1 MSNNPSKG
9 IYVVKDVWL
18 TLTTTGGLFFTL
30 LFVYAFLLVISIPAI
45 SYAVNRFDMLQT
57 YGEQAVSSKVAFVYA
72 GLFALFYM
80 KVFFTFSKGYVIDK
94 TKREFRFPAT
104 DVENTIFEIF
114 TLKQL
119 RDYAKRKRIPIEEIT
134 DIYLD
139 TKKVRKYNTSTK
151 RYRNETIY
159 TLNIVGTYGSDNLPF
174 SSRQKR
180 DEVRG
185 ILVKAAKD
193 LKLRVKDRKVAEFS

>member
-1 MSNNPSKG
+1 
-9 IYVVKDVWL
+9 
-18 TLTTTGGLFFTL
+18 
-30 LFVYAFLLVISIPAI
+30 
-45 SYAVNRFDMLQT
+45 
-57 YGEQAVSSKVAFVYA
+57 
-72 GLFALFYM
+72 
-80 KVFFTFSKGYVIDK
+80 
-94 TKREFRFPAT
+94 
-104 DVENTIFEIF
+104 
-114 TLKQL
+114 L
-119 RDYAKRKRIPIEEIT
+119 RDYGRRKKVPIDEIT

-139 TKKVRKYNTSTK
+139 TKKVRKYNASTK

-185 ILVKAAKD
+185 ILVKAARD